1 MSNTE
6 TRARDLAVG
15 TIIDTMELDMEA
27 LEAARQDGDAEA
39 AQEMESAVMS
49 AHYEYAVIE
58 TISVEHG
65 HVVIGT
71 SNGTYTLAPER
82 KVDVVS

>member
-1 MSNTE
+1 MSDTE

-27 LEAARQDGDAEA
+27 LEAARQDGDAEVVA
-39 AQEMESAVMS
+39 EMESAVMS
-49 AHYEYAVIE
+49 THYEYAVIAA
-58 TISVEHG
+58 ISVEHG

-71 SNGTYTLAPER
+71 SGGTYTLAPER